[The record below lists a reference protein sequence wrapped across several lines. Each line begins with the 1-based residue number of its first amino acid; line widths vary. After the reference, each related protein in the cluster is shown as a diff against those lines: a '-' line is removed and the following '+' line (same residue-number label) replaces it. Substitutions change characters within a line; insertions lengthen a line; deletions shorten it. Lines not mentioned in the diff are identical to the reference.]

1 MLHFPVA
8 ALGMAKRSPDNNTA
22 DALNDDK
29 KLRTAA
35 AAIDDLLADSSQ
47 AGAAASGDLAPR
59 VSPAPVQQI
68 QGSQSGKCNKY
79 NLNQKTI

>member
-1 MLHFPVA
+1 
-8 ALGMAKRSPDNNTA
+8 MAKRSPDNNTA

-47 AGAAASGDLAPR
+47 AAGAAASGDLAPR